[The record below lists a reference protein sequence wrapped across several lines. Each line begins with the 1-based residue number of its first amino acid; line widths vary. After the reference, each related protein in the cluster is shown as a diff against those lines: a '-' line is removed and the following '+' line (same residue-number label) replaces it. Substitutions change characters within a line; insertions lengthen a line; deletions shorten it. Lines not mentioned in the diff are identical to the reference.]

1 MNRPVPVVS
10 NSRGI
15 ALVIAMLVLLVL
27 SLIAVVL
34 MTSIT
39 TERKI
44 GAHGVRE
51 ASALDLAE
59 AGIAEACSRLRFQ
72 DVVLPTTN
80 PRAVAQ
86 IFNCNPGSVPG
97 LGVDSTGYP
106 TAQAPRPWLR

>member
-1 MNRPVPVVS
+1 MTRPVPVVS

-15 ALVIAMLVLLVL
+15 ALVISMLVLLVL

-34 MTSIT
+34 MTSLT

-51 ASALDLAE
+51 SRALDVAE
-59 AGIAEACSRLRFQ
+59 AGVAEACSRLRCQ
-72 DVVLPTTN
+72 DIVLPTTN

-86 IFNCNPGSVPG
+86 VFNCAPGSVPV
-97 LGVDSTGYP
+97 LGVDSTGYA
-106 TAQAPRPWLR
+106 TAQAAG